1 MVSSVT
7 GMTGPR
13 GDVSVKRTAMF
24 AIFGFDFSSTRIHDR
39 RLSLIRDAWKD
50 HIEACDWLVSRKNG
64 IGQNSSDHSASL
76 SLDEDPVAAT
86 AKIVPSS
93 CSWTVGSCVNYEADI

>member
-1 MVSSVT
+1 MES
-7 GMTGPR
+7 
-13 GDVSVKRTAMF
+13 
-24 AIFGFDFSSTRIHDR
+24 H
-39 RLSLIRDAWKD
+39 
-50 HIEACDWLVSRKNG
+50 C